1 MWWWEIGEN
10 YRICYWM
17 VGYWQ
22 NEFFRAKFHF
32 KLVFPVI
39 KFINSFIYKSVLPT
53 CLCIVGNTAQKLI
66 WIFSSSFCSVKMRS
80 SDFTNFRSRIIII
93 PIFQFAFWT
102 VFQCRWSK
110 SSNVPY
116 WSKDYACCLQAKL
129 LVIKIFYGNWV
140 ILYFWWWTRRPRGNK
155 ANQSFQGFG
164 LL

>member
-1 MWWWEIGEN
+1 MRITEFAIEWLVLAKRIFSCKCSFWIGISCHKVYQLIHLLVSVAN
-10 YRICYWM
+10 FFVYM
-17 VGYWQ
+17 VSWKHCTKI
-22 NEFFRAKFHF
+22 N
-32 KLVFPVI
+32 LNIFPVA
-39 KFINSFIYKSVLPT
+39 FVLSRWSSVISRTFGREL
-53 CLCIVGNTAQKLI
+53 LL
-66 WIFSSSFCSVKMRS
+66 FLSS
-80 SDFTNFRSRIIII
+80 
-93 PIFQFAFWT
+93 QFAFWT